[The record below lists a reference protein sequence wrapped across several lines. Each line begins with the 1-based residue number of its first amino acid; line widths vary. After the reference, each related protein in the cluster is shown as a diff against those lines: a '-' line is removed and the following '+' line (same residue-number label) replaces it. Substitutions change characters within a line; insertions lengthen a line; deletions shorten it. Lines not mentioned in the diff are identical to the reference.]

1 VQLLHKNSTG
11 ESYCGFH
18 VLKIRKRVRYL
29 LRYVCGKLFA
39 KGNYYSIEVYK
50 GLETKTIVYGDIYH
64 DSFPTFRNKLE
75 FELSVLI

>member
-1 VQLLHKNSTG
+1 MVVILIFYYRVQLLHKNSTG

-39 KGNYYSIEVYK
+39 KGNYYSI
-50 GLETKTIVYGDIYH
+50 
-64 DSFPTFRNKLE
+64 
-75 FELSVLI
+75 